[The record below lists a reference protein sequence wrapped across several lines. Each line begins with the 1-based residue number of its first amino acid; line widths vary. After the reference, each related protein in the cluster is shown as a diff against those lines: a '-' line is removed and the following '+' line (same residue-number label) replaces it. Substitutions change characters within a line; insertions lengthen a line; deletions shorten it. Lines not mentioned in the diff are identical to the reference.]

1 MGDMKMSKVL
11 TINEMQNMSIDNIIS
26 MYRDGYTIGENESNI
41 VEENNLSPKI
51 VSAQDGV
58 SVSTGAILIIGIG
71 ILAFLYLKR

>member
-1 MGDMKMSKVL
+1 MSKVL

-51 VSAQDGV
+51 VSAQDGI